1 MSDFLCLNFSAIIGQ
16 QTTGF
21 GKNPLQGIQS
31 NPQMIMTTTNGVTTM
46 TMIFDNGN
54 TMTMQVPA
62 NSQGTGGQTIINSN
76 NGVTQLSGQGT
87 GGQTMLSGPL
97 GTISTNNGVTQLS
110 GPLGTIT
117 TSNGITGASQGIGSG
132 PQQILSQVILPDGT
146 VSQVLPSQQT
156 ITISK
161 NNNGEKVS
169 INR

>member
-1 MSDFLCLNFSAIIGQ
+1 MSDFVCLNFSAIIGQ

-21 GKNPLQGIQS
+21 GQNPLQGIQS
-31 NPQMIMTTTNGVTTM
+31 NPQMIMKTTNGVTTM
-46 TMIFDNGN
+46 TMIFDNGD

-62 NSQGTGGQTIINSN
+62 NSQGT
-76 NGVTQLSGQGT
+76 
-87 GGQTMLSGPL
+87 
-97 GTISTNNGVTQLS
+97 
-110 GPLGTIT
+110 
-117 TSNGITGASQGIGSG
+117 G

-161 NNNGEKVS
+161 NNNGEEVS

>member
-1 MSDFLCLNFSAIIGQ
+1 MQFSWCLIVSDFLCLNFSAIIGQ

-21 GKNPLQGIQS
+21 GQNPLQGIQS

-54 TMTMQVPA
+54 TMTMQLPA
-62 NSQGTGGQTIINSN
+62 N
-76 NGVTQLSGQGT
+76 GQGT

-117 TSNGITGASQGIGSG
+117 TSNGITGASQGIGSE

-156 ITISK
+156 TTFLN